1 MAYQKTNLG
10 QADNGSLTA
19 TERIESAGEQLD
31 KAYELAAKGESLG
44 KDLRGFL
51 RKIGDSFGLSDKG
64 VNWLKRGVYARVKT
78 PSKLCKKP
86 NWTCASFPIFSLD
99 VGEKLGVVTDNGE
112 SWAYVINNNGVMGYV
127 EIEDLNYTDEPLPA
141 SKALPTNSPKARQI
155 LESGFDAIGNGGGA
169 LIPIV
174 IAALSIGV
182 LFGGRK

>member
-1 MAYQKTNLG
+1 MAYQNINLG

-31 KAYELAAKGESLG
+31 RAYELTAKGEALG

-64 VNWLKRGVYARVKT
+64 VNWLKRGVYAKVKT
-78 PSKLCKKP
+78 PSTLCKKP
-86 NWTCASFPIFSLD
+86 NWTCSLPVFSLD

-112 SWAYVINNNGVMGYV
+112 SWAYVINNDDVMGYV
-127 EIEDLNYTDEPLPA
+127 KIEDLNYSNDPLPA
-141 SKALPTNSPKARQI
+141 SKALPTNSTEARQI
-155 LESGFDAIGNGGGA
+155 LKSGMDAIDNGGGA

>member
-31 KAYELAAKGESLG
+31 KAYELAANGESLG

-64 VNWLKRGVYARVKT
+64 VNWPKRGVYARVKT
-78 PSKLCKKP
+78 PSTLCKKP
-86 NWTCASFPIFSLD
+86 NWTCALPVFSLD
-99 VGEKLGVVTDNGE
+99 VNEKLGVVTDNGE
-112 SWAYVINNNGVMGYV
+112 SWAYVINANNFMGYV
-127 EIEDLNYTDEPLPA
+127 KIEDLNYTDEPLPA
-141 SKALPTNSPKARQI
+141 SKALPTNSTEARQI
-155 LESGFDAIGNGGGA
+155 LKSGIDAIGNGGGA

>member
-1 MAYQKTNLG
+1 MAYQNINLG
-10 QADNGSLTA
+10 QAGNGSLTA
-19 TERIESAGEQLD
+19 SERIESAGEQLD

-64 VNWLKRGVYARVKT
+64 VDWLKRGVYARVKT